1 MTEVWQAPRVRAT
14 VGYKKNMGA
23 GTYESLSLEY
33 SVEDNVRRKEDG
45 SFEKVSDAFD
55 RVADFVEGQLLDRLA
70 EVVKE
75 ANTVVTTG
83 NRSK

>member
-33 SVEDNVRRKEDG
+33 SVEDNVRRKDDG
-45 SFEKVSDAFD
+45 THERVAEAFD

-70 EVVKE
+70 AVVKE
-75 ANTVVTTG
+75 ANHVVTTG
-83 NRSK
+83 DRSK